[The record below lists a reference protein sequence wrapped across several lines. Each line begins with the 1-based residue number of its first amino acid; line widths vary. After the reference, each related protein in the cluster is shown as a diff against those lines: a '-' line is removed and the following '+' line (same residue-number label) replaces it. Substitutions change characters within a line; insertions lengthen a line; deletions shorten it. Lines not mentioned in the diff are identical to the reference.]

1 MRKLR
6 RVNLDDPE
14 TQKFAIYNDGEL
26 AFCQDMH
33 DMLSLLP
40 VQLDMYPIV
49 LVVEGK
55 AVVEINGKSFEV
67 RKNDLFT
74 CPPNNIIENGLVS
87 FDFKGCFIFVSAAYV
102 QRIMPL
108 LNAWEFKNLFEKNP
122 ICPLLPK
129 EVAVF
134 RQYYD
139 LLCSKVQDSNPAQK
153 RVIDTLMLAFVYDMQ
168 NYLNRFMQ
176 DKQRPLT
183 SGESIFQ
190 RFIDMLE
197 SSYPRQRAVSY
208 YADSLHVTPKYLSS
222 VSKHVGGQRPSE
234 IIDSYVMKDIGNL
247 MKHTQ
252 KSIKE
257 IACELGFPNLSF
269 FGKYVRKHSGFP
281 PKIYR
286 EQIVKGNIQDNV
298 K

>member
-87 FDFKGCFIFVSAAYV
+87 FDFKGCFIFVCKACSAS
-102 QRIMPL
+102 ICIIL
-108 LNAWEFKNLFEKNP
+108 HINCKFSWE
-122 ICPLLPK
+122 
-129 EVAVF
+129 
-134 RQYYD
+134 
-139 LLCSKVQDSNPAQK
+139 
-153 RVIDTLMLAFVYDMQ
+153 
-168 NYLNRFMQ
+168 
-176 DKQRPLT
+176 
-183 SGESIFQ
+183 
-190 RFIDMLE
+190 
-197 SSYPRQRAVSY
+197 
-208 YADSLHVTPKYLSS
+208 
-222 VSKHVGGQRPSE
+222 E
-234 IIDSYVMKDIGNL
+234 I
-247 MKHTQ
+247 
-252 KSIKE
+252 
-257 IACELGFPNLSF
+257 
-269 FGKYVRKHSGFP
+269 
-281 PKIYR
+281 
-286 EQIVKGNIQDNV
+286 
-298 K
+298 